1 MAVKHARGGY
11 RPPIRVAAGQVLVCA
26 AVLLGMAGCV
36 SAKKELAREQAG
48 LVQSWRTRV
57 AAPAGDHPRFVTW
70 ADALQQLRT
79 QNPKLLAADLEVLH
93 ADEALDQTRR
103 SLIPLG
109 NFQAG
114 YNRALEGN
122 ALVGFD
128 PFHFAATA
136 FFDVPGLLN
145 YRTRFE
151 AATLAVVRARLM
163 RELAWREQVVE
174 LYRVVMADAE
184 IAREIGRIDRVRA
197 ATRELALSRRLAV
210 ATATGEERLRDQWR
224 ETQVRLGDLLG
235 LPGAEVS
242 IAANE
247 LPPLPYADAQSR
259 PSPAD
264 LARLPLQLAAVELV
278 ALRARE
284 LGVKLRAWPELN
296 VSVSSPTFYRRS
308 AGADDYWSSQELV
321 AGLNAFW
328 TLDTR
333 GRRKSELRIAA
344 AERRVRHAVLEQEA
358 SRVAAKISDA
368 LTQLNDTDKRLAEI
382 ENAIGTAPTNARGS
396 LTTTQR
402 KLRRA
407 RNEWQL
413 VLWFFDDARWPAVPT
428 LAEPNQERV
437 ASS

>member
-1 MAVKHARGGY
+1 
-11 RPPIRVAAGQVLVCA
+11 
-26 AVLLGMAGCV
+26 V

-48 LVQSWRTRV
+48 LEQSWRARV
-57 AAPAGDHPRFVTW
+57 AAPTSEDPRTFTW
-70 ADALQQLRT
+70 AEALEQLRAH
-79 QNPKLLAADLEVLH
+79 NPKLLAADLEVLH

-103 SLIPLG
+103 SLIPLA

-114 YNRALEGN
+114 YNRALENNGL
-122 ALVGFD
+122 AGFD

-151 AATLAVVRARLM
+151 AATLAVVRAGLM

-174 LYRVVMADAE
+174 LYRVAAADAE
-184 IAREIGRIDRVRA
+184 TAREIARIERARV
-197 ATRELALSRRLAV
+197 ATRELATARRFALAN
-210 ATATGEERLRDQWR
+210 ATSEERLHDQWR
-224 ETQVRLGDLLG
+224 ETQMRLGDLLG
-235 LPGAEVS
+235 LPGAAVS
-242 IAANE
+242 IAADE
-247 LPPLPYADAQSR
+247 LPPLPYTDAQLR
-259 PSPAD
+259 PSPAE
-264 LARLPLQLAAVELV
+264 LARLPLRLAAVELV

-308 AGADDYWSSQELV
+308 AGAEDYWSSQELV

-344 AERRVRHAVLEQEA
+344 AERRVRHEVLEQEA
-358 SRVAAKISDA
+358 SRLSAKIAEA
-368 LTQLNDTDKRLAEI
+368 LAQLNATDKRLAEI
-382 ENAIGTAPTNARGS
+382 DAAIGRVPANARAP
-396 LTTTQR
+396 LAAARR
-402 KLRRA
+402 KMKRS

-413 VLWFFDDARWPAVPT
+413 VLWFFDDARWSAVPT
-428 LAEPNQERV
+428 LAEPNPERV